1 MLPPKLNYA
10 ELQLAN
16 EGPKR
21 MHMKADNHVT
31 YVVETKAA

>member
-1 MLPPKLNYA
+1 MPNYA

-31 YVVETKAA
+31 YVETKPA